1 MRFWQL
7 TMESIDSVASSK
19 DIPTTISSEKRRYRL
34 ISPALALGSVL
45 VVGVVRAE
53 GVEAHSREAS
63 AVDDTNPEPASPGV
77 LDGETNAADVPNTEP
92 ATAASRA
99 ATAPHVTVPGP
110 PAQPAAA
117 SDQMSGSQGSTA
129 SAGDDVS
136 GTNER
141 MPARVPDSAYRER
154 FELARAALIDNRD
167 QEALTAFEQLALD
180 APNAEDRRVAEE
192 FASLARERV
201 SARQRD
207 LPPPHL
213 RTTDELSVLYTTAFT
228 YGFGTSAWLALQVK
242 PSNFAAAVLPFVAIT
257 GAAVGGVAL
266 IDNYSPFRLGV
277 PHSISAG
284 TLLGALE
291 GVWLT
296 GYQNAVASR
305 RDEESWRSPTVATVL
320 WAGATLGGVAG
331 GLLGS
336 VREPTPGQVSYT
348 TSAALWGGAAGA
360 LLAGATESRTS
371 YRAERAYAVGALGY
385 NVALL
390 AALATSPQHAPSVA
404 RIRLVDLGGL
414 AGGLLGAGA
423 YLLVADE
430 DSSSRA
436 AMGASAAGALVGLG
450 LSWWATAGMPD
461 EPHPLV
467 EQTLL
472 SRLRPTVVPVRQGAV
487 GIVELT
493 L

>member
-7 TMESIDSVASSK
+7 IIDSTESVASSQV
-19 DIPTTISSEKRRYRL
+19 PRATVARVKRSHQPL
-34 ISPALALGSVL
+34 SWALGLSGVL
-45 VVGVVRAE
+45 VVGGVRAQ
-53 GVEAHSREAS
+53 GVELGETPAADASHVEAAS
-63 AVDDTNPEPASPGV
+63 AGPEH
-77 LDGETNAADVPNTEP
+77 GETEPDGASSGSTLGSARPTTSQPVP
-92 ATAASRA
+92 
-99 ATAPHVTVPGP
+99 PGP
-110 PAQPAAA
+110 PLQPAALGQAPGSA
-117 SDQMSGSQGSTA
+117 STTTN
-129 SAGDDVS
+129 AGTGATIEPKAAPVTD
-136 GTNER
+136 
-141 MPARVPDSAYRER
+141 AAYRER
-154 FELARAALIDNRD
+154 FELARGALIDNRD
-167 QEALTAFEQLALD
+167 QEAFAAFEQLVKE

-201 SARQRD
+201 MARQRE

-213 RTTDELSVLYTTAFT
+213 RTSDELSVLYTTAFT

-242 PSNFAAAVLPFVAIT
+242 PSSFAAAILPFVAIT

-266 IDNYSPFRLGV
+266 VDGYSPFRLGV
-277 PHSISAG
+277 PQSISAG

-291 GVWLT
+291 GVWLA

-305 RDEESWRSPTVATVL
+305 RHEDSWRSPTVATFL

-348 TSAALWGGAAGA
+348 TSGALWGGIAGT
-360 LLAGATESRTS
+360 LLAGAAESRTS

-390 AALATSPQHAPSVA
+390 AALATSPLQAPSVA
-404 RIRLVDLGGL
+404 RVRLVDLGGL
-414 AGGLLGAGA
+414 AGGLLGAGT

-430 DSSSRA
+430 SSSSRA
-436 AMGASAAGALVGLG
+436 AMGASAGGALLGLA
-450 LSWWATAGMPD
+450 LSWWATAGMPN
-461 EPHPLV
+461 EPHPLA

-472 SRLRPTVVPVRQGAV
+472 SRLHPTVVPVRQGAV
-487 GIVELT
+487 GVLELT